1 MELSFKVIK
10 FNIYIYIQIIEVGI
24 GINNLLNFIN
34 FFNIIILYIL
44 KYL

>member
-24 GINNLLNFIN
+24 GINNLLKFIN
-34 FFNIIILYIL
+34 FF
-44 KYL
+44 

>member
-24 GINNLLNFIN
+24 GINNLLKFIN